1 MSENTL
7 VYDPVAPCL
16 TQPQQSQR
24 ALEALAGKTIGFIDN
39 SKPNFHFLADDLGEL
54 LMSRYGVAKV
64 VKRAK
69 RTASAGAPEAVLNE
83 LAEECDAVITGSG
96 D

>member
-1 MSENTL
+1 ML

-16 TQPQQSQR
+16 AQPQPSRR
-24 ALEALAGKTIGFIDN
+24 ALDALSGKTIGFIDN
-39 SKPNFHFLADDLGEL
+39 SKPNFHFLVDDLTEL
-54 LMSRYGVAKV
+54 LTSRYGVAKV

-69 RTASAGAPEAVLNE
+69 RTASHGAPEAVVEE
-83 LAEECDAVITGSG
+83 LAAQCDAVITGSG